1 MRGDDLALQL
11 HDRATR
17 GGALSAEEQA
27 LLDAWY
33 ARQDREEAAALAAA
47 DSSQSVAALQGQVD
61 AAVAQLLT
69 VTQRVQTLTAENEVV
84 RQEIA
89 ALQRRL
95 AQQSANQPA

>member
-1 MRGDDLALQL
+1 MSGDDVALQL

-33 ARQDREEAAALAAA
+33 ARQDQEEAAALARSLPPAN
-47 DSSQSVAALQGQVD
+47 VAALQAHVD

-69 VTQRVQTLTAENEVV
+69 VTQRIQTLTAENEAV